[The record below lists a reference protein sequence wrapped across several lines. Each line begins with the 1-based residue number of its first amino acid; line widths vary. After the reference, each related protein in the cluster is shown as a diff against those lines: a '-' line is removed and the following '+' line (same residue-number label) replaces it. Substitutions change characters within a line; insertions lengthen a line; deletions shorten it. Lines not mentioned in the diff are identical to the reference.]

1 MSRSTLSYGSK
12 GDEVKTLQDFL
23 NGQGYKLTVDG
34 DFGINTQNA
43 VKDFQTKNKLTVD
56 GIVGVNTWGV
66 IDKLLS
72 SSTGNSTGGNANTGF
87 TYKDY
92 TPGGAVTSAGDA
104 LNNHLA
110 TKPTYTQKWD
120 TDSYLNK
127 WLSRDKFSYDVNSDA
142 LYQQYADQY
151 TRLGNMAMQ
160 DTMGQAAAMT
170 GGYGSSYATTAGNQA
185 YQGYLQQLNEVVPE
199 LYQMALNKYNQ
210 EGQDLYNQYAA
221 VKAEEDDR
229 YGKYRDS
236 VSDYNTTLS
245 YLTDRY
251 DSERDY
257 DYEKYLSDKGYAYD
271 NYRDRIEDSFTER
284 ELSMAEEEWEL
295 QKKAYENSLSGGGSG
310 GGSGSGKGTT
320 PSGVNYDN
328 GSLSTEQV
336 KELQKAI
343 GANADGYYGPN
354 SKKAAGGLSA
364 EEAWEAYQNGK
375 FHQRANLMDFN
386 RDDYQKNVEANGGSY
401 YGSALADLKEMKS
414 AGRKSSYVQAY
425 LAELVANSLLTGSEY
440 SKLYNM
446 YRDNKL

>member
-1 MSRSTLSYGSK
+1 MAKSTLSYGSK
-12 GDEVKTLQDFL
+12 GDEVKTLQEFL

-257 DYEKYLSDKGYAYD
+257 AYD